1 MSHHIYGKFCQYT
14 FMERKCVWLTIS
26 LLAQVLCLIRCNEMW
41 HCLVCKIYCKTNC
54 KPGGTLG
61 VHRRN
66 PSEGSAV
73 SARPAKG
80 FAINTKPQ
88 VWFLANHSTSYFH
101 THSFI
106 LSSNPLT
113 SHFIC
118 EVSFCSKEVHEFI
131 KSYKYSTQRC
141 KTC

>member
-1 MSHHIYGKFCQYT
+1 MVSLSIYIYGKIVC
-14 FMERKCVWLTIS
+14 LTNHKS
-26 LLAQVLCLIRCNEMW
+26 SCTSLCLTKFSLMW
-41 HCLVCKIYCKTNC
+41 LWLVWMIYCKTNC

-61 VHRRN
+61 VHGRN

-73 SARPAKG
+73 SARPAEG
-80 FAINTKPQ
+80 LAINTKPY
-88 VWFLANHSTSYFH
+88 VWILAYHSTLDFH
-101 THSFI
+101 THIHSFF
-106 LSSNPLT
+106 SSNPLT

-118 EVSFCSKEVHEFI
+118 EVSFCSKEVHKFI